1 MPRKL
6 CIPIALRYRERTLH
20 QSINLS
26 RSMIINFK
34 KGVMCLFQVSC
45 IWKLGNVLSEM
56 SENMRDVHNQIA
68 IEVIFMF

>member
-1 MPRKL
+1 MN
-6 CIPIALRYRERTLH
+6 Y
-20 QSINLS
+20 
-26 RSMIINFK
+26 K
-34 KGVMCLFQVSC
+34 KAVMCLFQVNC